1 MVSVHVGFTMCYNTW
16 FMCEV
21 RVMAVVLSVCLSM
34 LVATSVDCRLKQVLD
49 NFKIFTVAFG
59 EKSLLECS
67 CLHHLLTTCLS
78 HIQIISPPTSNTW
91 VLFFHINSFLSTYL
105 LTYMLR

>member
-1 MVSVHVGFTMCYNTW
+1 MHVGSTMCYNPR

-21 RVMAVVLSVCLSM
+21 RLMAVVLSVCLSM
-34 LVATSVDCRLKQVLD
+34 LVATSVDCRSKQVLDD

-67 CLHHLLTTCLS
+67 GVHHLLTTCLS
-78 HIQIISPPTSNTW
+78 HIQIISPSTSNTW
-91 VLFFHINSFLSTYL
+91 ALFSI
-105 LTYMLR
+105 